1 MMARDFLM
9 AAGGFSYFVALLH
22 LVMLQ
27 AGSQAYFGCCAW
39 LARMADAGSPLPI
52 VLALSIS
59 AVYGVF
65 ALYALSGA
73 GAARPLPLLRPTLL
87 VIGVI
92 YTLPA
97 LFLAADVGR
106 WLRAPA
112 PLPARQVVLSFVSLL
127 IGLLYLAGTI
137 RGWQQLKRATAA
149 SGPAAQNLC

>member
-39 LARMADAGSPLPI
+39 LARMADGGSPLPI

-59 AVYGVF
+59 ALYGIF

-73 GAARPLPLLRPTLL
+73 GAARPLPYLRYAL
-87 VIGVI
+87 VAIGVV
-92 YTLPA
+92 YVLPG
-97 LFLAADVGR
+97 LLLLAVTCRQSGFAS
-106 WLRAPA
+106 
-112 PLPARQVVLSFVSLL
+112 LPAREVVLSFVSLL
-127 IGLLYLAGTI
+127 IGLLYLAGAI
-137 RGWQQLKRATAA
+137 GSWQELKQVAGR
-149 SGPAAQNLC
+149 SGRAAQDLC